1 MYYLYVSAN
10 KIYLEALCR
19 SPKSGSIA
27 ESGAPCKLVVE
38 SGAPETF
45 RSFSW
50 ASRTGPVVW
59 YVSDF
64 YLTPDTEM
72 CEYAQILDIRC
83 DTVNGNAFPTTSSLS
98 ASG

>member
-38 SGAPETF
+38 SGAPET
-45 RSFSW
+45 
-50 ASRTGPVVW
+50 SREVRVPPFGPE
-59 YVSDF
+59 
-64 YLTPDTEM
+64 LQ
-72 CEYAQILDIRC
+72 CRK
-83 DTVNGNAFPTTSSLS
+83 
-98 ASG
+98 